1 MKAMRFLQKILFTFA
16 IGLSFSLGVLA
27 QKDGDKKPPPK
38 EKPPV
43 VTPAPTKPPPDP
55 KKPHG
60 GSAVIWIRTEGESA

>member
-1 MKAMRFLQKILFTFA
+1 MKAMKVLHKILFTFA
-16 IGLSFSLGVLA
+16 IGLCLSLGVSA

-43 VTPAPTKPPPDP
+43 VNPAPSKPPPDP

-60 GSAVIWIRTEGESA
+60 GMAAVWIRTEGDSA